1 MKKIHLYLIKSYL
14 PPFVTTLLIG
24 MFIFFIIFVF
34 VYIDE
39 IAGKGVDNWTLTQLL
54 FYSFISNLP
63 TAAPLAILL
72 SSIMTMGN
80 LAENYELAALKSA
93 GLSLFSIMKPLI
105 FLIILISFTIFLFS
119 NYTMPFISLKAGR
132 LLWDVRQKKPSFNVK
147 PGIYY
152 GGLENYRIKVK
163 SKAEDGVRMKG
174 IYIADHT
181 KGQGNNVQM
190 LADSGIM
197 RTTKK
202 GDFLEIKT
210 FNVVQYR
217 QLLESDEHYRTR
229 PMIAMNFKEQEIK
242 IDLSEL
248 KMQSTNEALFKNNYQ
263 MLNLNQLDHALDSFR
278 RQEITIKKGIENQ
291 LSKNFTPF
299 ADKNCALNNGVN
311 KKHVAVS
318 DYLKLYDKS
327 EKNKIYDKA
336 LEKLRS
342 ADSYIN
348 STREHELLS
357 SQFNQIRFKAE
368 WHKKLSLPVAC
379 LVLFFVGSPLGAI
392 VRKGG
397 LGMPVVVSV
406 IMFIIFHVVKTSLEK
421 SFLEGASST
430 FTGMW
435 GPTIIFLP
443 FGIWLTWM
451 AANDSAIF
459 EKSSYKI
466 FKKIFRKK

>member
-1 MKKIHLYLIKSYL
+1 M
-14 PPFVTTLLIG
+14 TLLIG
-24 MFIFFIIFVF
+24 MFIFFIIFIF

-39 IAGKGVDNWTLTQLL
+39 IAGKGIDNWTLAQLL

-80 LAENYELAALKSA
+80 LAESYELAALKSS
-93 GLSLFSIMKPLI
+93 GMSLFSIMRPLI
-105 FLIILISFTIFLFS
+105 VLIIFISFGIFLFS

-152 GGLENYRIKVK
+152 SGLDNYRIKVDA
-163 SKAEDGVRMKG
+163 KAADGERMQG

-181 KGQGNNVQM
+181 RGQGNNVQL

-197 RTTKK
+197 RTTNN
-202 GDFLEIKT
+202 GDFLEIKIY
-210 FNVVQYR
+210 NAVQYR
-217 QLLESDEHYRTR
+217 QLLESDEQYRTR
-229 PMIAMNFKEQEIK
+229 PMIKMNFKEQEIK

-248 KMQSTNEALFKNNYQ
+248 KMQSTNEALFKSNYQ
-263 MLNLNQLDHALDSFR
+263 MLNLKQLNRALDSFKL
-278 RQEITIKKGIENQ
+278 EEFKIKAGINTQ
-291 LSKNFTPF
+291 LARYFTPL
-299 ADKNCALNNGVN
+299 ADKNSSRNDSLHQNYISL
-311 KKHVAVS
+311 H
-318 DYLKLYDKS
+318 DYLKLYSRTEQNKIFDKS
-327 EKNKIYDKA
+327 

-342 ADSYIN
+342 ADSYIS
-348 STREHELLS
+348 STVEHELSSSKLS
-357 SQFNQIRFKAE
+357 QTRFRAE

-379 LVLFFVGSPLGAI
+379 LVLFFVGTPLGAI

-406 IMFIIFHVVKTSLEK
+406 VMFIIFHVVKTSLEK
-421 SFLEGASST
+421 SFLEGASGV
-430 FTGMW
+430 FTGLW
-435 GPTIIFLP
+435 GSTVIFLP

-459 EKSSYKI
+459 EKSSYKFI
-466 FKKIFRKK
+466 TRYFIKK